1 MRARIAAGLAV
12 AVLGGCMRGPNPLP
26 PPAVAPSGEFAKRID
41 AYLTLRR
48 RVAATLPP
56 RKETDDAARLV
67 ERRKRLAAG
76 IRAAR
81 PDARQ
86 DAIFTRDVEVDFRR
100 VVQEDIHARAP
111 DDRAGVRKEVPRLS
125 FAVNDEYPETKPL
138 ATVPP
143 KLLAKLPRLPEE
155 LQYRFFDRHLILLD
169 VDANLIVDYIPD
181 ALPAAPA

>member
-56 RKETDDAARLV
+56 HKETDDAARLV

-86 DAIFTRDVEVDFRR
+86 GATLTRDGEIDFRR
-100 VVQEDIHARAP
+100 VAQED
-111 DDRAGVRKEVPRLS
+111 
-125 FAVNDEYPETKPL
+125 
-138 ATVPP
+138 
-143 KLLAKLPRLPEE
+143 
-155 LQYRFFDRHLILLD
+155 
-169 VDANLIVDYIPD
+169 IPD